1 MIDWQDYNN
10 TVPAELELETFNL
23 LTAEQVRLI
32 RFDNWLIID
41 CFQMT
46 LNGNFLLAD
55 VLTKVAALN
64 YSWTTNYPYL
74 KPSLFSYLLN
84 NDSRVRW
91 KSMYWIK
98 AKDFTLHS
106 QWEGFSIWSFLNMGF
121 SQSGRFSNGAI
132 LNWSDLGSPSYAI
145 FQYPG
150 NREI

>member
-10 TVPAELELETFNL
+10 TVPAELELETFKL

-41 CFQMT
+41 CFQLT

-98 AKDFTLHS
+98 AKDFT
-106 QWEGFSIWSFLNMGF
+106 
-121 SQSGRFSNGAI
+121 
-132 LNWSDLGSPSYAI
+132 
-145 FQYPG
+145 
-150 NREI
+150 